1 MRAPSARVALA
12 IPRGRVPVAGRS
24 RVSKSTSPIL
34 RSNPMALWVRNRERA
49 TAMSA
54 WMRPSFRAA
63 TAMRVWQRPLRDDAH
78 DLGCPGGTVALRTW
92 ER

>member
-1 MRAPSARVALA
+1 
-12 IPRGRVPVAGRS
+12 
-24 RVSKSTSPIL
+24 
-34 RSNPMALWVRNRERA
+34 MALWVRNRERA